1 MSVLPPS
8 PASQASADAG
18 KPAISTRRLTFIL
31 GALTAFAP
39 FSIDMYLS
47 GFPAIA
53 RSLGAE
59 ASQVQ
64 LSLAAFFFGVALGQL
79 IYGPAIDRFGRRIPM
94 LIGITIYIF
103 ASGLLMLAPDINIF
117 IGLRFVQALGAC
129 AGMVVARAMI
139 RDLFDAREGAMAL
152 SMMMA
157 VVALG
162 PIVAPVLGSLI
173 LSWSY
178 WQAIFAFLTLF
189 GLGCLYLAYQNLAE
203 TLPPEQR
210 VKQNLLQV
218 FATFGRLLIKRS
230 FMVPALAGAFAFSGV
245 FAYVTAAPFV
255 LMELHGL
262 NQQVFGGLFA
272 LIACGLILA
281 NYVNRRLLI
290 RSTPNRILALGIL
303 INISAGVLLVLFNAT
318 ESLPLLAS
326 ILAIWVATMP
336 LIGSNAVAVAMAESG
351 PFAGS
356 ASSLVGVSQFGTASI
371 VSAIV
376 GATYDGTAM
385 PMSAIMLG
393 CGLISGLML
402 LVGQGKTDEVYVRA
416 T

>member
-1 MSVLPPS
+1 MSASS
-8 PASQASADAG
+8 PTPVPQAVAG
-18 KPAISTRRLTFIL
+18 AEAPAISTRRLTFIL

-53 RSLGAE
+53 QSLGAQ
-59 ASQVQ
+59 ANQVQ

-79 IYGPAIDRFGRRIPM
+79 IYGPAIDRFGRRVPM
-94 LIGITIYIF
+94 LIGITIYIV
-103 ASGLLMLAPDINIF
+103 ASALLMLAPDINVF

-139 RDLFDAREGAMAL
+139 RDLFNPRDGAMAL

-178 WQAIFAFLTLF
+178 WQAIFAFLTLYGIACMF
-189 GLGCLYLAYQNLAE
+189 LAHKNLPE
-203 TLPPEQR
+203 TLAPEQR
-210 VKQNLLQV
+210 VKQNPLQV
-218 FATFGRLLIKRS
+218 FGTFGKLLIKRS

-262 NQQVFGGLFA
+262 SQQAFGQLFA
-272 LIACGLILA
+272 LIACTLVLA
-281 NYVNRRLLI
+281 NFFNRWLLARLI
-290 RSTPNRILALGIL
+290 PQKILALGVL
-303 INISAGVLLVLFNAT
+303 INVSAGVLLVWFSAT
-318 ESLPLLAS
+318 ESLILLAS
-326 ILAIWVATMP
+326 ILAVWVATMP
-336 LIGSNAVAVAMAESG
+336 LIGSNAVAIAMAESG
-351 PFAGS
+351 QFAGS
-356 ASSLVGVSQFGTASI
+356 ASSLVGVSQFGIASLI
-371 VSAIV
+371 SAIV
-376 GATYDGTAM
+376 GASYDGTAM
-385 PMSAIMLG
+385 PMCAIMLG
-393 CGLISGLML
+393 CGLVAALML
-402 LVGQGKTDEVYVRA
+402 MLGQGKLDSAYVRA